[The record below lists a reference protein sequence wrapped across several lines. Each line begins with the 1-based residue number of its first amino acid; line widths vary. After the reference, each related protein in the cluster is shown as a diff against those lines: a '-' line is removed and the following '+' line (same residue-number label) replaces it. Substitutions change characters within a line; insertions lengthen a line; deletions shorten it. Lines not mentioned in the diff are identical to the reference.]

1 MSHGDNLQSLQQ
13 QHLELDAAIKEMAR
27 QPSADSCAI
36 TRMKKEKLRLK
47 EEIERLGGETITKD
61 RHKGVVPAVADTQP
75 AVVEPT
81 SLELRLVH
89 NQEPELAEMPTAE
102 TAPLQVAAT
111 A

>member
-1 MSHGDNLQSLQQ
+1 MSLADRITSLQQ
-13 QHLELDAAIKEMAR
+13 EHFE
-27 QPSADSCAI
+27 ADQLVKANDVPGACASMV
-36 TRMKKEKLRLK
+36 RGLKLHRLHLK
-47 EEIERLGGETITKD
+47 EELAKLGADTITKD

-89 NQEPELAEMPTAE
+89 NQELELAEMPTAE